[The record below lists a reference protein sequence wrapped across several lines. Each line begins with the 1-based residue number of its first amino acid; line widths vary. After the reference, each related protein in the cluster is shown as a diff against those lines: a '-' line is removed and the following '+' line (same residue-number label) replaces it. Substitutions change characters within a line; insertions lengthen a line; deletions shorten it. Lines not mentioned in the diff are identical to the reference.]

1 MKNLK
6 FLFGVLFI
14 WNTALAQENSVR
26 EFPMEDK
33 SLLWQISGPNVKGD
47 AYLFGTMHLIQRDF
61 FHFPKKLE
69 KLVKKSDVLVM
80 ELPGLPDPSEA
91 MSYVLL
97 EEGTFFDFFSAEQ
110 IDSILVWARE
120 KMNFEEAA
128 FRTAFSK
135 LKPFA
140 IVQLAV
146 QMHFI
151 GKTESYEI
159 SFESLANENDVPI
172 EGLETVAEQMSI
184 FDNLTDK
191 QQSEM
196 VMESIREGDKSI
208 KTLET
213 MQRTFADQDID
224 GLYQLIHNQGGV
236 IESEEKQFLD
246 DRNRDWIP
254 KLKAYLAAKNSFI
267 AVGAA
272 HLGGPNG
279 LIRLLEKEGYTLTP
293 VKL

>member
-6 FLFGVLFI
+6 FLFGVLFL

-26 EFPMEDK
+26 EFPMEEK

-91 MSYVLL
+91 LSYVIL
-97 EEGTFFDFFSAEQ
+97 EEGSFFDFFSPEQ
-110 IDSILVWARE
+110 TDSILVWAEE
-120 KMNFEEAA
+120 KMNFGEAA
-128 FRTAFSK
+128 FRAAFSK
-135 LKPFA
+135 MKPFV
-140 IVQLAV
+140 IVQFAV

-151 GKTESYEI
+151 GKTESYEV
-159 SFESLANENDVPI
+159 SFEALAKENNVPI

-184 FDNLTDK
+184 FDKLSDK

-196 VMESIREGDKSI
+196 VMESIREGDQAI
-208 KTLET
+208 ETLET
-213 MQRTFADQDID
+213 MQQTYADQDID
-224 GLYQLIHNQGGV
+224 GLYQLIHEQGGI
-236 IESEEKQFLD
+236 IEEEEKQFLD
-246 DRNRDWIP
+246 DRNQNWTP
-254 KLKAYLAAKNSFI
+254 KIKTYLADKNSFI
-267 AVGAA
+267 VVGAA